1 MSYLLTF
8 IISLFLC
15 LAIIPG
21 VLRVARSR
29 GWFDRAGARKI
40 HTGQVPRLGGI
51 GIALSFFA
59 TTVLVYVI
67 FSPSGKLPSPGFRF
81 WLLMLVGLGFNV
93 LGLIDDFVELGGRL
107 KLVFQVLLAVAV
119 VALGFGF
126 TVLELP
132 FAPYRVELGV
142 LGPILTVLWIVGIC
156 NAINLIDGMDG
167 LAGGVAFIACAT
179 WAVLFYKDA
188 QYLPAIAAT
197 AAGGAILGFLF
208 FNFPPANIFM
218 GDSGSLLLGFL
229 IAVIPLLGSVAYE
242 RETGLLPAVT
252 IALVPIFD
260 TVSAVL
266 RRWRLG
272 VSLFTPDQFHIH
284 HKLLNLG
291 FSTRQSL
298 VIVYGLCVFLGAAV
312 LVATLIGARAGFALM
327 IASWAIVGAFFLVMH
342 YLKVKKVRLL
352 NKSISEA
359 AHYGEG
365 PTE

>member
-8 IISLFLC
+8 IVSLFLC
-15 LAIIPG
+15 LAMIPV
-21 VLRVARSR
+21 VLRISHSR
-29 GWFDRAGARKI
+29 GWYDRSGGRKI
-40 HTGQVPRLGGI
+40 HVGQVPRLGGV
-51 GIALSFFA
+51 GIAISFFA
-59 TTVLVYVI
+59 TTVFVYML
-67 FSPSGKLPSPGFRF
+67 FGPSGRLPSPGIRF
-81 WLLMLVGLGFNV
+81 WILMFVGLCFNV
-93 LGLIDDFVELGGRL
+93 LGLIDDFADLKGRL
-107 KLVFQVLLAVAV
+107 KLVIQVILAIAV

-132 FAPYRVELGV
+132 FAPYRINLGV
-142 LGPILTVLWIVGIC
+142 VGSILTVLWIVGIC

-167 LAGGVAFIACAT
+167 LAGGVVFIACAT

-229 IAVIPLLGSVAYE
+229 IAVIPLLGSVGHE
-242 RETGLLPAVT
+242 GETGLLPAVT
-252 IALVPIFD
+252 IALVPLLD
-260 TVSAVL
+260 TLSAVL

-272 VSLFTPDQFHIH
+272 ISFFTPDQFHIH

-291 FSTRQSL
+291 FNTRQAL
-298 VIVYGLCVFLGAAV
+298 VIIYALCVILGAAAI
-312 LVATLIGARAGFALM
+312 VATRIGSSSGFVLM
-327 IASWAIVGAFFLVMH
+327 LVSWAVVGAFFLVMH

-352 NKSISEA
+352 NKSAMESS
-359 AHYGEG
+359 HFGDG
-365 PTE
+365 PIE